1 MRSSEADPWFAY
13 AMPIQ
18 CFGIGYQLKRKSQL
32 ASGGMRH
39 DLVHTRQTV
48 VSDPSLSALAPRR
61 GTIVRVTG
69 ETDVRVTLGLD
80 GSGTCQVATG
90 VPFLDHMLHQ
100 ISSHGLID
108 LEISAKGDTHIDDH
122 HTNEDV
128 GIAVGQALAKALGDR
143 RGIHRFGHFL
153 APLDEALVQVALDCS
168 GRPHLSWGLTIPAA
182 KIGTYDTEL
191 VKEFYVAVANN
202 AGLTLHVRQLDG
214 VNSHHIVEASFK
226 AFARALRQAVEIDP
240 RRADAVPSSKG
251 VLERAGS

>member
-1 MRSSEADPWFAY
+1 MGLSSDAATP
-13 AMPIQ
+13 MQNGTP
-18 CFGIGYQLKRKSQL
+18 S
-32 ASGGMRH
+32 ASAR
-39 DLVHTRQTV
+39 T
-48 VSDPSLSALAPRR
+48 
-61 GTIVRVTG
+61 GTIHRVTG

-108 LEISAKGDTHIDDH
+108 LEISATGDTHIDDH

-168 GRPHLSWGLTIPAA
+168 GRPHLSYGLTIPAQ
-182 KIGTYDTEL
+182 KIGSYDTEL
-191 VKEFYVAVANN
+191 VKEFFVAVANN
-202 AGLTLHVRQLDG
+202 AGLTLHIRQLDG

-240 RRADAVPSSKG
+240 RRAGAIPSSKG